1 MRIYDGN
8 NLEEWSRTLMTMHGS
23 YFRLY
28 SDWKETL
35 ERWATRLSS
44 IYGFRFEIK
53 DTEFETLQNWSKL
66 IGG

>member
-1 MRIYDGN
+1 MRMYDKN
-8 NLEEWSRTLMTMHGS
+8 NIEEWSRKLITKFGP

-28 SDWKETL
+28 SGKDETL
-35 ERWATRLSS
+35 ERWSYRLSN

-53 DTEFETLQNWSKL
+53 DNEYETLLNWSKL